1 MYDLVIRNGSII
13 DGTGASAY
21 DADVAVQDGCIVE
34 IGPQLGPARREID
47 ATGRIVT
54 PGFVDAHTHYDGQA
68 TWDPELSPSSWH
80 GVTTVVMG
88 NCGVGFAPA
97 RPSDRGFL
105 ISTME
110 SVEEIP
116 AEVIEE
122 GVPFDWE
129 SFPEYL
135 DSLERMPRSI
145 DVAAQMPHCA
155 LRAYVMGEE
164 RAFDDEVSDE
174 DIAEMTRLTREALD
188 AGALGFST
196 SRTFIHRTK
205 DGRLVP
211 GTSCAPRELLG
222 IADALR
228 DAGHGVF
235 QLITDDMGKDP
246 DYAWMKEVARTTGRP
261 VAFTLSQRPNDLTG
275 YRDVLA
281 ELDRVHREEGLEIWA
296 SVPWRPAGIL
306 LGLQATLNPFR
317 THPCFR
323 ELGGRKLEEIVAV
336 MRTDEFRA
344 RLLGEEA
351 ATGNAFVKRVLG
363 DWENQFV
370 LGDPPD
376 YEPPPSQNI
385 AALAKAAG
393 VSPAEY
399 AYDVLLR
406 DEGRQFIYYPLASYA
421 SGNLDVLHE
430 MMTHPRA
437 TASGSDGGAHVGTVC
452 DASAGTFMLTH
463 WARDRS
469 RGPRVA
475 LEEVIRKQTS
485 ETARLYGLLDRGVI
499 APGKKADLN
508 VIDFDA
514 LELLSPYMASDLPS
528 GAKRLLQRAEGYDFT
543 IVAGEIIAEG
553 GAMTDARP
561 GRLVRGPQG

>member
-13 DGTGASAY
+13 DGTGAA
-21 DADVAVQDGCIVE
+21 ATTGDVAVQDGRITDV
-34 IGPQLGPARREID
+34 GPKLGRAKREID
-47 ATGRIVT
+47 ADGRIVT

-97 RPSDRGFL
+97 RPADRDFL

-116 AEVIEE
+116 AEVIEK

-145 DVAAQMPHCA
+145 DVAAQVPHCA

-164 RAFDDEVSDE
+164 RAFDDDATDD
-174 DIAEMTRLTREALD
+174 DIEQMTRLTREALE

-196 SRTFIHRTK
+196 SRTFIHRAK

-222 IADALR
+222 IAGALR

-235 QLITDDMGKDP
+235 QLITDDMGRDP
-246 DYAWMKEVARTTGRP
+246 DYAWMKEVARMTRRP
-261 VAFTLSQRPNDLTG
+261 VAFTLSQRPNDLAG
-275 YRDVLA
+275 YRDVLE
-281 ELDRVHREEGLEIWA
+281 ELERAHREEGLEIWA

-306 LGLQATLNPFR
+306 LGLQATMNPFR
-317 THPCFR
+317 THPGFR
-323 ELGGRKLEEIVAV
+323 ELRGKSLEEIVGV
-336 MRTDEFRA
+336 MRTDEFKA
-344 RLLGEEA
+344 RLLAEEP
-351 ATGNAFVKRVLG
+351 ATRNAFIKRVLG

-376 YEPPPSQNI
+376 YEPPPSQSI
-385 AALAKAAG
+385 AALAEAAG
-393 VSPAEY
+393 VSPAAF
-399 AYDVLLR
+399 AYEVLLR
-406 DEGRQFIYYPLASYA
+406 DDGRQFIYYPLASYA
-421 SGNLDVLHE
+421 SGNLDALHE

-452 DASAGTFMLTH
+452 DASAATFMLTH

-469 RGPRVA
+469 RGPRIA

-485 ETARLYGLLDRGVI
+485 ETARLYGLDDRGVI
-499 APGKKADLN
+499 APGRKADLN
-508 VIDFDA
+508 VIDFDS
-514 LELLSPYMASDLPS
+514 LELLAPYMAFDLPT
-528 GAKRLLQRAEGYDFT
+528 GAKRLLQRAKGYDYT
-543 IVAGEIIAEG
+543 IVAGDVIAEH

-561 GRLVRGPQG
+561 GGILRGPQG

>member
-1 MYDLVIRNGSII
+1 MHDLAIRNGSII
-13 DGTGASAY
+13 DGTGAA
-21 DADVAVQDGCIVE
+21 AQRAEVAVRDGRIAEV
-34 IGPQLGPARREID
+34 GRRVGRARREID
-47 ATGRIVT
+47 AAGRIVT

-105 ISTME
+105 IGTME

-116 AEVIEE
+116 AAVLDE

-129 SFPEYL
+129 SFPDYL
-135 DSLERMPRSI
+135 DSLDRQPRSI
-145 DVAAQMPHCA
+145 DIAAQVPHCA
-155 LRAYVMGEE
+155 LRAYVMGED
-164 RAFDDEVSDE
+164 RAFDDDATNE
-174 DIAEMTRLTREALD
+174 DIEEMTRLTREALE

-196 SRTFIHRTK
+196 SRTFIHRTR

-222 IADALR
+222 IASGLR
-228 DAGHGVF
+228 DVGHGVF

-246 DYAWMKEVARTTGRP
+246 DYAWMKEVARTTRRP
-261 VAFTLSQRPNDLTG
+261 VAFTLSQRPNDPTG
-275 YRDVLA
+275 YRDVLQ
-281 ELDRVHREEGLEIWA
+281 ELQRAHEEEGLEIWA
-296 SVPWRPAGIL
+296 SVPWRPPGIL
-306 LGLQATLNPFR
+306 LGLQATMNPFR
-317 THPCFR
+317 THPGFR
-323 ELGGRKLEEIVAV
+323 ELRGSSLEEIVAT
-336 MRTDEFRA
+336 MRNADFRA
-344 RLLGEEA
+344 RLLSEEP
-351 ATGNAFVKRVLG
+351 ATRDPFVRRVLG
-363 DWENQFV
+363 DWENQYV
-370 LGDPPD
+370 LGDSPD
-376 YEPPPSQNI
+376 YEPPPSRSI
-385 AALAKAAG
+385 ASLAESAG
-393 VSPAEY
+393 VSPAEF
-399 AYDVLLR
+399 AYDVLMR
-406 DEGRQFIYYPLASYA
+406 DEGRQFIYYPLVTYA
-421 SGNLDVLHE
+421 SGNLDAIHE

-469 RGPRVA
+469 RGPRIP

-485 ETARLYGLLDRGVI
+485 ETARLYGLRDRGMI

-508 VIDFDA
+508 VIDFDS
-514 LELLSPYMASDLPS
+514 LRLLAPYMAFDLPS

-543 IVAGEIIAEG
+543 IVAGEIIAERG
-553 GAMTDARP
+553 SMTGARP
-561 GRLVRGPQG
+561 GRLVRGPRG